1 MGRMKKAIPI
11 RSKTVL
17 LMKGFVGRMRHF
29 PGFSE
34 PRLKIKTNAFPSIN
48 IRRDFSRLILTI
60 LFEEDVFRE

>member
-1 MGRMKKAIPI
+1 MGRMKKAISI

-34 PRLKIKTNAFPSIN
+34 PRLKIKTNAFPAVLVSNN
-48 IRRDFSRLILTI
+48 I
-60 LFEEDVFRE
+60 